1 MAFIDLFSGIAA
13 AYAAARPTYPDA
25 LFKRLA
31 ALAPATLRAWDCGT
45 GSGQAAI
52 GIAHWFARVDAT
64 DASAEQIA
72 HAVPHERVHYSVRTA
87 EASGLPDRSCDL
99 VSVAQALHWFD
110 RPRFF
115 EETRRVLKPSG
126 ILAVIG
132 SSWFYIASSVDPVV
146 EEFLLQPIEGYWKA
160 NNQLLW
166 DGYRSIEFPF
176 REITPPRL
184 AIHLEWNLDQ
194 LLGYYLTWSAAQAH
208 LKAHGDGFLH
218 LARTRLEEVWGEPTR
233 LRSVVLPL
241 AVRVGQCN

>member
-31 ALAPATLRAWDCGT
+31 ALAPATMRAWDCGT

-52 GIAHWFARVDAT
+52 GIARWFARVDAT
-64 DASAEQIA
+64 DASAQQIA

-87 EASGLPDRSCDL
+87 EASGLPNRSCDL

-115 EETRRVLKPSG
+115 EETRRVLKPGG
-126 ILAVIG
+126 IIAVIG
-132 SSWFYIASSVDPVV
+132 SSWFYIAPSIDPVV
-146 EEFLLQPIEGYWKA
+146 DEFLLQPIDGYWTA

-176 REITPPRL
+176 PRDHR
-184 AIHLEWNLDQ
+184 ASTRDSSGMESR
-194 LLGYYLTWSAAQAH
+194 SAARLLPDVVGGASAPQSAWRWVPASGTDTARGGLGRAH
-208 LKAHGDGFLH
+208 AVAIGGAA
-218 LARTRLEEVWGEPTR
+218 ARRPCR
-233 LRSVVLPL
+233 
-241 AVRVGQCN
+241 AM